1 MRYSVD
7 GAFESGACLIESHAV
22 QHEGQVQG
30 DDGQICCGCEEQ
42 QICTKENQLIA
53 KADSIDTL
61 LNNSQC
67 CVLRDGLSQQCG
79 GLPLWHCSEASKEEI
94 ETLKGKGDLLDP
106 SKGLCSPDTDRA
118 CHVVQSTQGR
128 GCTNTI

>member
-1 MRYSVD
+1 MHYSVD
-7 GAFESGACLIESHAV
+7 GAFESRACLIESHAV
-22 QHEGQVQG
+22 QHEGQIQG
-30 DDGQICCGCEEQ
+30 DDGQISCGCEEQ
-42 QICTKENQLIA
+42 QICTKDKQLSA
-53 KADSIDTL
+53 KAYSIDTL

-67 CVLRDGLSQQCG
+67 CTLRDGLSERCE
-79 GLPLWHCSEASKEEI
+79 GLLLWHSSEASKEEI

-128 GCTNTI
+128 GCKNTI